1 MILPIYKSI
10 QNFFFFFIQN
20 LLEVLMKLR
29 ITRMKITICSFF
41 FLLIFGM
48 MKHHPK
54 AGTKIEHNT
63 TMLQEA
69 RT

>member
-1 MILPIYKSI
+1 
-10 QNFFFFFIQN
+10 
-20 LLEVLMKLR
+20 MKLR
-29 ITRMKITICSFF
+29 ITRMKITICIFF